1 MTKKPQKPGKSNESG
16 KEIAGGKPDRLP
28 GGTSTGQPNVVPPAP
43 APRNVPK
50 EGQGRSE
57 VF

>member
-1 MTKKPQKPGKSNESG
+1 MAKKPQKPGKSNESG
-16 KEIAGGKPDRLP
+16 KETPGKPDRASGGASP
-28 GGTSTGQPNVVPPAP
+28 GQPQVIPPATGQ
-43 APRNVPK
+43 RT

>member
-1 MTKKPQKPGKSNESG
+1 MAKKPHKPGKSNESQ
-16 KEIAGGKPDRLP
+16 KEIAGGKPDRAS
-28 GGTSTGQPNVVPPAP
+28 GGASTGQPNVVPPATGQ
-43 APRNVPK
+43 RNPK

>member
-1 MTKKPQKPGKSNESG
+1 MAKKPHKPGKSNEPQ
-16 KEIAGGKPDRLP
+16 KEIAGGKPDRAS
-28 GGTSTGQPNVVPPAP
+28 GGASTGQPNVVPPATGQ
-43 APRNVPK
+43 RNPK